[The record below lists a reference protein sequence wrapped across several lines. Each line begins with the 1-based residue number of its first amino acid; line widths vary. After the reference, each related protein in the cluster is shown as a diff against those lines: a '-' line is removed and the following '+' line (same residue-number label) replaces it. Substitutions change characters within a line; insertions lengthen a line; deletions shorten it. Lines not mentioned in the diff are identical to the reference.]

1 MQRYDCVE
9 NAESPPDAPIRF
21 HHTIE
26 NRSGSGVQ
34 VRLHKCEISSM
45 LEKSRA
51 RREIASLK
59 KGKQPV
65 RETPKWKGKSK
76 LRIA

>member
-34 VRLHKCEISSM
+34 VKLHRADISSK
-45 LEKSRA
+45 LEKCKP
-51 RREIASLK
+51 RRKIVSLEK
-59 KGKQPV
+59 RELEPV
-65 RETPKWKGKSK
+65 RETRSGKASPG
-76 LRIA
+76 